1 MYVDNLSIAGILVSL
16 AVVAVLVVMFPR
28 WRANLQ
34 EEEVRDDER
43 D

>member
-1 MYVDNLSIAGILVSL
+1 MIIDSLSIAGVLVSL
-16 AVVAVLVVMFPR
+16 AVVVVLVAMFPK

-34 EEEVRDDER
+34 EEEVRDDEH